1 MSSPDQAKPSYIS
14 GGGINTRQQAQPEI
28 VTEVLDLDDNEG
40 PIREEELRAR
50 FLSFEPLF
58 DANGNLA
65 ARELVLKGELSA
77 SGGNSSLVKM
87 NEDMLLTGLYSLL
100 QDGLTGEIPLL
111 VHVRPEVLLTDIPE
125 QLNHP
130 KLVWLTS
137 ALSEP
142 VLDRAHALHQAGF
155 QICLDV
161 DQSVES
167 ATAIAEMPAW
177 PFLWFSASAP
187 LPAVHPAGQVIVEDV
202 SHADTLPLWPNGTWF
217 KGSFFTGEP
226 QTGQT
231 SRALE
236 RRLELLAIAMRQP
249 LEALTQFFRLNPDM
263 EPRLLK
269 IVNSTAGGL
278 TRPVESAAHAFI
290 MLGRQH
296 AQRVAILLVL
306 AGTQPTESSRLYAK
320 TAFSRALFMGK
331 LIRLS
336 ASAENAAVAFEI
348 GMLSTACHAL
358 DLPAGTLIRRLG
370 LGPVSA
376 QALSGQST
384 AENTLLRLAHA
395 CEQNDADELL
405 AHSRTLGIAMPD
417 ISTTYLEAVI
427 AGEELEPA
435 LN

>member
-1 MSSPDQAKPSYIS
+1 MPNPDSVKSSYIS

-28 VTEVLDLDDNEG
+28 VIEVLDMDDNEE

-65 ARELVLKGELSA
+65 ARELVLKGGLCA
-77 SGGNSSLVKM
+77 SGGNSSLAKM
-87 NEDMLLTGLYSLL
+87 NEDMLLTGLYSLI

-111 VHVRPEVLLTDIPE
+111 VHVRPEVLLSDIPE

-137 ALSEP
+137 SLSEP

-161 DQSVES
+161 DQSVEP
-167 ATAIAEMPAW
+167 ANAEIPAW
-177 PFLWFSASAP
+177 PFLWFSANAP
-187 LPAVHPAGQVIVEDV
+187 FPAVRPTGQVIVEDV

-217 KGSFFTGEP
+217 KGSFFTGES
-226 QTGQT
+226 QTGQI

-269 IVNSTAGGL
+269 IVNSAAGGL

-290 MLGRQH
+290 MLGRRH
-296 AQRVAILLVL
+296 AQRVAILLGL
-306 AGTQPTESSRLYAK
+306 AGTQPTVSSRLYAK

-331 LIRLS
+331 IIRLH
-336 ASAENAAVAFEI
+336 ASSENAAVAFEI
-348 GMLSTACHAL
+348 GMLSTACLAL
-358 DLPAGTLIRRLG
+358 DLPADMLIRRLG
-370 LGPVSA
+370 LGAASA
-376 QALSGQST
+376 QALSGQFT
-384 AENTLLRLAHA
+384 EGNTLLRLVHA

-405 AHSRTLGIAMPD
+405 AHSRTLGIALSD
-417 ISTTYLEAVI
+417 ISTAYLDAVI
-427 AGEELEPA
+427 AGEQLEPA
-435 LN
+435 LS

>member
-1 MSSPDQAKPSYIS
+1 MPSPDQAKPSYIS
-14 GGGINTRQQAQPEI
+14 GGGINTRQQAPPEI
-28 VTEVLDLDDNEG
+28 VTEVLDLDGDER

-65 ARELVLKGELSA
+65 ARELVLKGGLSA
-77 SGGNSSLVKM
+77 SRGNSSLLKM

-142 VLDRAHALHQAGF
+142 VLDRANALHQAGF
-155 QICLDV
+155 QICLDM
-161 DQSVES
+161 DRSVES
-167 ATAIAEMPAW
+167 AAAEMSDW
-177 PFLWFSASAP
+177 PFLWFSANAP
-187 LPAVHPAGQVIVEDV
+187 LPAVRPAGQVIVEDV

-231 SRALE
+231 NRALE
-236 RRLELLAIAMRQP
+236 RRLELLAITMRQP

-269 IVNSTAGGL
+269 IVNSAAGGL

-320 TAFSRALFMGK
+320 TAYSRALFMGK
-331 LIRLS
+331 IIRLS

-358 DLPAGTLIRRLG
+358 DLPAATLIRRLG

-384 AENTLLRLAHA
+384 AGNTLLRLAHA

-417 ISTTYLEAVI
+417 ISTAYLEALIV
-427 AGEELEPA
+427 GEELVPA
-435 LN
+435 LS